1 MQCYLLWDKNGLY
14 NSNIFK
20 LEVISTLFKY
30 VYVIFIQLK
39 YAKIFYYLTK
49 CLVPTDGHQG
59 EKSGKVADQ
68 AQSYAVTRTPQRR
81 IDPQLVHKLG
91 R

>member
-1 MQCYLLWDKNGLY
+1 M
-14 NSNIFK
+14 IFTQ
-20 LEVISTLFKY
+20 S
-30 VYVIFIQLK
+30 K
-39 YAKIFYYLTK
+39 YAKILYYATK
-49 CLVPTDGHQG
+49 HLVPTDGHQG

>member
-1 MQCYLLWDKNGLY
+1 MFCTFQTF
-14 NSNIFK
+14 FK
-20 LEVISTLFKY
+20 VVAISSLFKN
-30 VYVIFIQLK
+30 VDVLFIQLK
-39 YAKIFYYLTK
+39 YAKILYYVTK
-49 CLVPTDGHQG
+49 HLVPTDGHQG

-81 IDPQLVHKLG
+81 IDLQLVHKLG